1 MAKWQAKSTYCILYP
16 RDIHQ
21 LLYVP
26 FYHQNGCGKHTDI
39 IIRVLHTHMYIY
51 IYTHVYITNPFMA
64 TCFVNYLIPISL
76 AQMPQFLWVSLI
88 SLRME
93 MTPMMGSN
101 RLPSNVTIHEPCF
114 PTWITISHVCLV
126 TYPGYIVLGCRGVV
140 PPESFFFARK
150 YVLGILR

>member
-1 MAKWQAKSTYCILYP
+1 MNGEMAGQIHMLYLIP
-16 RDIHQ
+16 WISINYFMSNSITNMVAANTQ
-21 LLYVP
+21 ISSYG
-26 FYHQNGCGKHTDI
+26 FF
-39 IIRVLHTHMYIY
+39 THICIY

-93 MTPMMGSN
+93 MTPMMGSH
-101 RLPSNVTIHEPCF
+101 RLPWNVTIHEPCF

-140 PPESFFFARK
+140 PPESFFLHANMC
-150 YVLGILR
+150 

>member
-1 MAKWQAKSTYCILYP
+1 MAFAGQIHILYLISHEYP
-16 RDIHQ
+16 SIIVCPILSPKWLRQTHRYHHTGSSHT
-21 LLYVP
+21 YV
-26 FYHQNGCGKHTDI
+26 
-39 IIRVLHTHMYIY
+39 YIY

-93 MTPMMGSN
+93 MTPMMGSH
-101 RLPSNVTIHEPCF
+101 RLPWNVTIHEPCF

-140 PPESFFFARK
+140 PPESFFLHANMC
-150 YVLGILR
+150 